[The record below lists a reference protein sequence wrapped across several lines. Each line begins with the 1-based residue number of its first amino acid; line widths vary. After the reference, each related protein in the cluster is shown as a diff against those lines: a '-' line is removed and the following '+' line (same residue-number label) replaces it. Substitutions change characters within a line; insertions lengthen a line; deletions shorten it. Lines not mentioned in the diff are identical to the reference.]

1 MGRVCVSLKGQSSEG
16 VAPTGG
22 SLLSFAGVVL
32 APGLLREIVKSAAR
46 DTDAARVMD
55 GLDGEKVAE
64 RAVEIVIG
72 DFVVIDKDLLEDG
85 LVESSSDLVTRVAV
99 ELVRVLEELQVGL
112 DELDRVGQGLLALRS

>member
-1 MGRVCVSLKGQSSEG
+1 M
-16 VAPTGG
+16 
-22 SLLSFAGVVL
+22 
-32 APGLLREIVKSAAR
+32 KSAAR

-112 DELDRVGQGLLALRS
+112 DELDRVGQGLLGG